1 MAPARVE
8 SLALSGLAAIPAE
21 YVRPLEE
28 RPTECVLKVKR
39 VEDEGPQIPVVDVAG
54 WDSADEEIKKEIRRQ
69 VAKASRE
76 WGVMQLLNHG
86 ISETLIERLQA
97 AGKAFFDLPVEEKE
111 KYAND
116 HAAGKIAGY
125 GSKLANN
132 ASGQLEWEDYY
143 FHLLWPEQRRD
154 MTTWPNIP
162 KNTSR

>member
-8 SLALSGLAAIPAE
+8 SLAMSGLAAIPPE
-21 YVRPLEE
+21 YVRPVEE
-28 RPTECVLKVKR
+28 RPTECVLKMKG

-54 WDSADEEIKKEIRRQ
+54 WDSEDEEIKKEIGRQ
-69 VAKASRE
+69 VSKASRE

-86 ISETLIERLQA
+86 ISEILIERLQA

-116 HAAGKIAGY
+116 HAAGEIAGY

-132 ASGQLEWEDYY
+132 ASGQLEWED
-143 FHLLWPEQRRD
+143 
-154 MTTWPNIP
+154 
-162 KNTSR
+162 